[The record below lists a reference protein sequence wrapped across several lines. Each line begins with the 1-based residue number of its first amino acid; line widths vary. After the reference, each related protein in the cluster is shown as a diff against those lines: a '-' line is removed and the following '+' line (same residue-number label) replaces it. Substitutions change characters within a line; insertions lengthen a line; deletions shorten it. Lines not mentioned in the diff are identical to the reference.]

1 VTGVRCV
8 GTQEGGEVWEV
19 GMRLADEGC
28 GDGVQ
33 EMRER

>member
-1 VTGVRCV
+1 VTGIRCV
-8 GTQEGGEVWEV
+8 RAQEGREVWEV

-33 EMRER
+33 EMHER